1 MSPETEP
8 DMESLLAQ
16 FDARPRVGRGEVRAG
31 KILEVGPNGLII
43 DLGLKRDGVVPA
55 SEVEKLTHEGVT
67 FSVDQVVSVTVLEP
81 EDRDGNL
88 IVSVY
93 QPKQHQDWLAAE
105 DLLASGELY
114 EGTVAGYNRGG
125 LIVPFGELRAFVPTS
140 HLVDLPRGIPESERQ
155 SRLAAL
161 VGQMLGLK
169 VIEVNRERQ
178 RLVMSQR
185 EAHKEWR
192 EKRKAAVLK
201 TLAEGQVQRGTISGV
216 RDFGAFVNLG
226 DIEGL
231 IHISELSWQRVR
243 HPRDVVH
250 VGQEVEVKIIKV
262 DPVSQRVGLSLKQ
275 LQGDPWL
282 RVEERLR
289 PGDWV
294 EGRVTRL
301 TSFGAFID
309 LGEGVEGLLHTSQMA
324 GVQDLEE
331 GQTLRVRIVSIEAA
345 RQRIGLSLRTEG
357 EGRGRSRRPRRT
369 RPEMPEGGPEAPD
382 PSWADEVPPSDTS
395 WADDDD
401 EDDEDEDDYDDEDD
415 EGR

>member
-1 MSPETEP
+1 MPPETEA

-31 KILEVGPNGLII
+31 RILEIGPQGLIV

-55 SEVEKLTHEGVT
+55 VEVEKLAQEGVT

-81 EDRDGNL
+81 EDREGNL

-105 DLLASGELY
+105 NLLASGELY
-114 EGTVAGYNRGG
+114 EGVVAGYNRGG

-140 HLVDLPRGIPESERQ
+140 HVVDLPRGIPENERQ
-155 SRLAAL
+155 SRLAAM
-161 VGQMLGLK
+161 VGVPLGLK

-185 EAHKEWR
+185 DAHKEWR
-192 EKRKAAVLK
+192 EKRKAAVLG
-201 TLAEGQVQRGTISGV
+201 TLAEGQVRRGTVSGV

-226 DIEGL
+226 EIEGL

-243 HPRDVVH
+243 HPRDVVR

-301 TSFGAFID
+301 TSFGAFVD
-309 LGEGVEGLLHTSQMA
+309 LGQGVEGLLHSSQMA
-324 GVQDLEE
+324 GAENLAE
-331 GQTLRVRIVSIEAA
+331 GQALRVRVVSIEAA
-345 RQRIGLSLRTEG
+345 RQRIALSLRSEG
-357 EGRGRSRRPRRT
+357 EARGRGRRSRRS
-369 RPEMPEGGPEAPD
+369 RPELPEAGPEAPPTPWTD
-382 PSWADEVPPSDTS
+382 EEPSESSWDE
-395 WADDDD
+395 
-401 EDDEDEDDYDDEDD
+401 EDEEEDEDD
-415 EGR
+415 EGDEGR